1 MTTQDT
7 QAMEIYLKAD
17 EVQSEYLKA
26 KPIHSSQQEIKTCI
40 ENDVKYT
47 CFRLFLVPCHN
58 YYQQLMGL
66 REGIE
71 ITSPQMVRDEMKRIA
86 RAIVEKYEDK
96 YYPF

>member
-7 QAMEIYLKAD
+7 QAMEIYLI
-17 EVQSEYLKA
+17 QSKYLKA

-47 CFRLFLVPCHN
+47 CFRLFLVPCYN
-58 YYQQLMGL
+58 FYQQLMGL